1 MRIGE
6 LARVTGVST
15 RTLRFYEGLELLESR
30 RASNG
35 YREYDPAAVVRVR
48 NIRHLLSTGLTLDDV
63 AHFRRCLDGD
73 LRAAAPAPAMVA
85 LARRRLALLDERIR
99 ALSAARDNLAR
110 GLRDAVGDG
119 APSCR

>member
-6 LARVTGVST
+6 LARVSGVST
-15 RTLRFYEGLELLESR
+15 RTLRFYEGLELLQSR

-35 YREYDPAAVVRVR
+35 YREYGPEAVVRVR
-48 NIRHLLSTGLTLDDV
+48 NIRHLLATGLTLEDV

-73 LRAAAPAPAMVA
+73 LRTAAPAPAMVA
-85 LARRRLALLDERIR
+85 LARRRLAVLDERIR

-119 APSCR
+119 TPSC